1 MAPPDPLKGSD
12 RRAAL
17 EALRDR
23 LADAINAGPPAR
35 DLASLGRLYTKTLAD
50 LADLPAPPERSP
62 LADALAAAAED

>member
-1 MAPPDPLKGSD
+1 MTDPLKGSD

-23 LADAINAGPPAR
+23 LADGIEAASPR
-35 DLASLGRLYTKTLAD
+35 DLGPLGRLYAQVLRD

-62 LADALAAAAED
+62 LADALAAAAEA